1 MIWQLVQNGTKPE
14 NTKILCDIG
23 VIVWIILN

>member
-1 MIWQLVQNGTKPE
+1 MIWQFVQNGTRLE
-14 NTKILCDIG
+14 NTKISCDIG